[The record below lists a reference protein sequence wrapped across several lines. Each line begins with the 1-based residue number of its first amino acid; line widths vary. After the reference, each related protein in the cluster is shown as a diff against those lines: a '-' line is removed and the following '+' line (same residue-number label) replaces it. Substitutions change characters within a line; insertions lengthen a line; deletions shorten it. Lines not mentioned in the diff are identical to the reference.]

1 MRVNEDVFSE
11 CQERKTLINMEII
24 KDYTNY
30 NIVWYG
36 KEFTPPPTITC
47 VWQPPKDR
55 EEKRIAL

>member
-1 MRVNEDVFSE
+1 
-11 CQERKTLINMEII
+11 MEII

>member
-1 MRVNEDVFSE
+1 
-11 CQERKTLINMEII
+11 MEII

-55 EEKRIAL
+55 EEKRIALEWEKVQFQVCPN